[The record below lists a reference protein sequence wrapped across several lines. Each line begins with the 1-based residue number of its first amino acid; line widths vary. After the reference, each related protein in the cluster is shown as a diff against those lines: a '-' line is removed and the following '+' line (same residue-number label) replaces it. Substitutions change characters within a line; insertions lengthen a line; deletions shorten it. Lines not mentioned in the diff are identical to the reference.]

1 MWLYD
6 MAVGTKYSIAKPGS
20 RGRYEG
26 ELLLREDQLLSGTV
40 YVCVM
45 SVYLWASD
53 HDSHRLYFQ
62 THLLSRFLSLSIS
75 HSVLF
80 SLFEFF
86 LNFSSSLSHSYKHA
100 YTNTHTHTYTIFLS
114 LFFFLTLYL
123 FFLLN
128 FSHFFCFLFV
138 GIWRQKNVKIKK
150 NVISFFGADVTS
162 DVGMH
167 VNKGLK
173 IKLFY

>member
-1 MWLYD
+1 MKENCSSVRISCCQVQSTCVLCLCIYEPPT
-6 MAVGTKYSIAKPGS
+6 MTAIVCTFKRIYSLAFC
-20 RGRYEG
+20 
-26 ELLLREDQLLSGTV
+26 LSVFLTLFF
-40 YVCVM
+40 
-45 SVYLWASD
+45 S
-53 HDSHRLYFQ
+53 
-62 THLLSRFLSLSIS
+62 LSLSFFSIS
-75 HSVLF
+75 RP
-80 SLFEFF
+80 
-86 LNFSSSLSHSYKHA
+86 LSHTHIHMH
-100 YTNTHTHTYTIFLS
+100 TQTHTHTHTQSFS

>member
-1 MWLYD
+1 MKENCSSVRISCCQVQSTCVLCLCIYEPPT
-6 MAVGTKYSIAKPGS
+6 MTAIVSTFKRIYSLAFC
-20 RGRYEG
+20 
-26 ELLLREDQLLSGTV
+26 LSVFLTLFF
-40 YVCVM
+40 
-45 SVYLWASD
+45 S
-53 HDSHRLYFQ
+53 
-62 THLLSRFLSLSIS
+62 LSLSFFSIS
-75 HSVLF
+75 RPLSHTHIYMHTQSF
-80 SLFEFF
+80 SLTF
-86 LNFSSSLSHSYKHA
+86 
-100 YTNTHTHTYTIFLS
+100 S
-114 LFFFLTLYL
+114 LFFFRTLYL